1 MSYHCLFWDSASSMT
16 SPASVI
22 LGELRGRTITTHEAA
37 VAVPPCRDLR
47 RGYSRLHCTC
57 TSVTSE
63 RAAISEAPPPQHQ
76 ETAGDMLMR
85 CVAFLA
91 LVAGAVAFN
100 GPSTRPALVQQRAA
114 SPVMQKVPKG
124 WKRVPSRS
132 RPGQFSFKNIKTG
145 QVYDRI
151 PTGGKAFYDDEVDTV
166 SRKLWSF
173 GGVDETEE
181 IDMNEVGFYEG
192 EDIATV
198 GGVYYLAFVPFLL
211 FFLSYIFGAHTL
223 PRTEIF
229 SLASFHAVCAPWSFR
244 WHRLPVPGR
253 RQLPLNPLEQRAG
266 ATCGRSAL
274 LLVSSLVSPLSNS
287 HTVGDGGT

>member
-1 MSYHCLFWDSASSMT
+1 
-16 SPASVI
+16 
-22 LGELRGRTITTHEAA
+22 
-37 VAVPPCRDLR
+37 
-47 RGYSRLHCTC
+47 
-57 TSVTSE
+57 
-63 RAAISEAPPPQHQ
+63 
-76 ETAGDMLMR
+76 MLMR

-223 PRTEIF
+223 PRTEHF
-229 SLASFHAVCAPWSFR
+229 SLASFHADCAPWSFR